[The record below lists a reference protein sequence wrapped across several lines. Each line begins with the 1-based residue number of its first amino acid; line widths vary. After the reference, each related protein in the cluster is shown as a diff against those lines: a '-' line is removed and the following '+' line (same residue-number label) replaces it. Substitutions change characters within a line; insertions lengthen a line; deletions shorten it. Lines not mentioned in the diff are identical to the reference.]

1 MASKPGKATKEL
13 LNDHF
18 TGLHN
23 LAKHTIYLREN
34 CECAFATL
42 EDLRDHHQARFG
54 TLPSTSQ
61 ELTRQALR
69 YRKTLFQST
78 QSRLASLD
86 ARMTN
91 VIELSF
97 HIVTQGDSRV
107 MQSESQ
113 SMKTIAVMTLVF
125 MPLSTVATIF
135 GTQFI
140 KLQDESPYHVSIS
153 HDFWLLWLIAV
164 PLTAIVLIIWRVGYT
179 QARGRL
185 IYQLPQRPQGE
196 RTYTGW
202 KNLREQRSP
211 FSGKA

>member
-1 MASKPGKATKEL
+1 
-13 LNDHF
+13 
-18 TGLHN
+18 
-23 LAKHTIYLREN
+23 
-34 CECAFATL
+34 
-42 EDLRDHHQARFG
+42 
-54 TLPSTSQ
+54 
-61 ELTRQALR
+61 
-69 YRKTLFQST
+69 
-78 QSRLASLD
+78 
-86 ARMTN
+86 MTN